1 MTQEQ
6 LKAREQIAIMQD
18 EWKREQ
24 QIVQTLEKDKEK
36 LIEDLEDER
45 ESNRELQTVYQALRS
60 DIEVSKNK
68 MQQLSPRKSYN
79 S

>member
-6 LKAREQIAIMQD
+6 LKAREQITIMQD

>member
-1 MTQEQ
+1 
-6 LKAREQIAIMQD
+6 MQD